1 MASSAKEKKYRRPR
15 QKKVP
20 AMAAEFDE
28 NGHQT
33 VQSMMY
39 GRIDPNYLTRL
50 IMEYKA
56 YMDPF
61 VAEREAIAAIDKEKA
76 AKMVP
81 PEMGWH
87 LGRCVDIIIK
97 KTLGLPRW
105 RDYSSGWHEEM
116 YAHALLLVLRYLHRF
131 DPAKVTSDPFFYAGM
146 IVWNA
151 CNQVWNVLDRQN
163 RRIKFI
169 PLVDGIYHSVVAM
182 DQYAGVLEKEEKK
195 RVERAKAEVVNSGS
209 ITIDSAVDIIK
220 ELDEAAGIHIEEDW
234 LAQLN
239 INRAMKKIVNG
250 KVITLKPLPAL
261 EAAYL
266 ANKAE
271 EEKAVAAHEAKT
283 EGPTAEKEEPEV
295 KTEAP

>member
-20 AMAAEFDE
+20 AMAPEFDE
-28 NGHQT
+28 HGHQT

-39 GRIDPNYLTRL
+39 GRIDPDYLTRL

-56 YMDPF
+56 VMDPF
-61 VAEREAIAAIDKEKA
+61 VIEREAMAAIDKEKA

-97 KTLGLPRW
+97 KTLGIPRW
-105 RDYSSGWHEEM
+105 RDYSSDWHEEM

-169 PLVDGIYHSVVAM
+169 PLVDGIYHSVVAL

-195 RVERAKAEVVNSGS
+195 RAERAKAEVVNAGS
-209 ITIDSAVDIIK
+209 ITIDSAVDMIK
-220 ELDEAAGIHIEEDW
+220 EIDEAAGIHIEEDW

-239 INRAMKKIVNG
+239 VNRAMKKISNG
-250 KVITLKPLPAL
+250 KMITLKPLPL
-261 EAAYL
+261 LDAACREQEKT
-266 ANKAE
+266 AEGSTDVEKAE
-271 EEKAVAAHEAKT
+271 SA
-283 EGPTAEKEEPEV
+283 GNPG
-295 KTEAP
+295 